1 MDKIIW
7 ADGHTTTISSEE
19 AFRRQYEVPTDNG
32 SEWRMR
38 IDDTEFAWHANCWMD
53 ISYQKKL
60 SMKNRLVLCF
70 DNKRFGTKTFCLCST
85 EEEALN
91 VAKECKEEYNRVEI
105 VAVPNDLQL

>member
-53 ISYQKKL
+53 ISYQKKTQYEKIDQYYVSITRGSEL
-60 SMKNRLVLCF
+60 RH
-70 DNKRFGTKTFCLCST
+70 ST
-85 EEEALN
+85 
-91 VAKECKEEYNRVEI
+91 C
-105 VAVPNDLQL
+105 AVQKKKL

>member
-7 ADGHTTTISSEE
+7 SDGHTTTISSEE

-53 ISYQKKL
+53 ISYQKKTQYE
-60 SMKNRLVLCF
+60 KQI
-70 DNKRFGTKTFCLCST
+70 ST
-85 EEEALN
+85 MF
-91 VAKECKEEYNRVEI
+91 R
-105 VAVPNDLQL
+105 